1 MDEREAALWLSTLYQ
16 LSPPEKAAL
25 IDIYGSAYEL
35 YDTASAGKIPDEA
48 GQRIKGV
55 LESCAKGF
63 SAQEVY
69 RKLYKFNA
77 DFVAFSDDGFPE
89 KLKSIKIPPI
99 GLFYKGRLPDEQ
111 APAVSVIGARACSD
125 YGKEIT
131 AMLVRELASC
141 GIQVISGL
149 AAGIDGLSH
158 RAALDCGGDTF
169 GVLGF
174 GFDKVYPRCN
184 ADLFEIMGEKGGII
198 TEYFMGAYAEKRHFP
213 ERNRLIAGLA
223 DAVIVIEAR
232 KHSGTII
239 TVDRALEQGKDVFV
253 VPGRIGDCLSEGCLE
268 LIKQGAG
275 IITDVND
282 LAGVFKDKY
291 PDYIKYER
299 NNDCNYRFVDKNE
312 RDELLKTLSQNE
324 KKVYRLLGI
333 KPVHIDYLAIKS
345 ELDFFAVLESV
356 SPLIEK
362 NLAAEASPEY
372 YVRKTV

>member
-35 YDTASAGKIPDEA
+35 YETASAGKIPDEA

-131 AMLVRELASC
+131 AMLVRELSSC

-158 RAALDCGGDTF
+158 RAALNCGGDTF

-253 VPGRIGDCLSEGCLE
+253 VPGRIGDSLSEGCLE
-268 LIKQGAG
+268 LIKRGAALV
-275 IITDVND
+275 TDVSD
-282 LAGVFKDKY
+282 IAFALKDKY
-291 PDYIKYER
+291 PEFINYTMDE
-299 NNDCNYRFVDKNE
+299 NDQYCFGSAESKKPAELSPEETKILSLIGRSPVFF
-312 RDELLKTLSQNE
+312 DELVAKSAIDYFRLFDIVEGLKE
-324 KKVYRLLGI
+324 KKMLAETNGGQLYR
-333 KPVHIDYLAIKS
+333 
-345 ELDFFAVLESV
+345 
-356 SPLIEK
+356 
-362 NLAAEASPEY
+362 
-372 YVRKTV
+372 T